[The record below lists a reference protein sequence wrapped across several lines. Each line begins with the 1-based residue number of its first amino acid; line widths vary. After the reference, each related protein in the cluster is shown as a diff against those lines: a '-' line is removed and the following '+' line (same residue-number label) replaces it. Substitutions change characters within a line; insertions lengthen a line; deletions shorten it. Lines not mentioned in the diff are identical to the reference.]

1 MKTSVEI
8 DKKICNKPNKL
19 KIQPMW
25 SYRKSKLVDKQ
36 AVGAI
41 ARVTD
46 SELRSVQRYVVC
58 SNPDFGHSIL
68 ISGGFLVPL
77 HVSCIVC
84 QLNCLHIIGQ

>member
-1 MKTSVEI
+1 MKISVEI
-8 DKKICNKPNKL
+8 DNKICTKPNKL
-19 KIQPMW
+19 KVQPMW
-25 SYRKSKLVDKQ
+25 SYRKSKLVEKQ

-46 SELRSVQRYVVC
+46 SGLRSVQRYVVC